1 MFRENENGS
10 SIVEVIVA
18 MVTLALLV
26 TGLNACVLTLIN
38 SNVTSKE
45 MSEATSAGYQV
56 LDKLRGSSYES
67 IMTSSDQIK
76 EKYVRCWT
84 VTEDSI
90 QKKIDLKVSWP
101 ISDKKHSIMLST
113 IIARP

>member
-10 SIVEVIVA
+10 SILEVIVA
-18 MVTLALLV
+18 MVILALLV
-26 TGLNACVLTLIN
+26 TGLNACVVTLIN
-38 SNVTSKE
+38 SNVISKE
-45 MSEATSAGYQV
+45 MSEATSAGYQI
-56 LDKLRGSSYES
+56 LDKFRGSDYTS
-67 IMTSSDQIK
+67 IITSSDQIK
-76 EKYVRCWT
+76 GKYVRCWT

-101 ISDKKHSIMLST
+101 ITDKKHSIMLST